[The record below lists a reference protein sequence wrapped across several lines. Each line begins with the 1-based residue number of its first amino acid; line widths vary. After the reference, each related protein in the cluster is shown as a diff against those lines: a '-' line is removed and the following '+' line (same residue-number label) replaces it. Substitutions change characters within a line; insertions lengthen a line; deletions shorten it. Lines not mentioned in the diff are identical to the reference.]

1 VGANVYFRKVKLMFR
16 MINTLATSEKKN
28 ISTVNA
34 KVDDD
39 ARYTVDDI
47 SDISGLRAP
56 YVFQA

>member
-1 VGANVYFRKVKLMFR
+1 VGVDFYFRKVKLMLR
-16 MINTLATSEKKN
+16 MMINTLATSEKN

-39 ARYTVDDI
+39 ARYAVEDI
-47 SDISGLRAP
+47 NDIPGLRAS